1 MEKTIQEEIAEL
13 KEKIAKLES
22 IKYPGLLIL
31 SSLNSYRK
39 KLEKSEALEGLEKRV
54 EKTV

>member
-1 MEKTIQEEIAEL
+1 MEKSIREEIAEL

-39 KLEKSEALEGLEKRV
+39 KLEKLEALEGLEK
-54 EKTV
+54 KS